1 MNLIRLAEAGD
12 SAGVLRELGA
22 LPQAQRAAQA
32 AELAARAEAMAAAP
46 DQYTDEQRNAQRM
59 AELGCQGSP
68 EAAADWL
75 LRNDPRYPA
84 YRPYPGYDRLA
95 EVVHLYPPGWRAEL
109 VARLALAAPGWW
121 AWFLLAERIIR
132 ETGCPVPTTDTF
144 ISLWLAERRNPTSGE
159 LPAPELGGTM
169 LERLRNDDLTPK
181 LLPLAVTRPGVSLDM
196 SGFHYLREAMG
207 LPRMME
213 ISQAGAF
220 ISLAAEG
227 AIDRH
232 ALIRRVFADLI
243 SAGPRLED
251 AADVLAAL
259 ALTPAEHAG
268 MTDERVQLVERQLK
282 HARSNFMGRET
293 GSSIVML
300 RALAPTAAE
309 NARFTREHLALLEV
323 AWYSA
328 SAAAVIGYA
337 QEALLGADR
346 AGLLD
351 AEAFTE
357 ISDRVRNHAALATT
371 DYRVAGFVSRLSA
384 GKAIDRGALIPRIF
398 ADLITTAPPPED
410 AAHVLVALALTP
422 AEHAGVTDDL
432 LRLVKPQLAV
442 LLQEDGRK
450 AITASLT
457 FLRALAPTPAENA
470 RFTREYVALLDRTS
484 TVAGHAQEVLLGMDE
499 AGLLDAE
506 TFTEMCQRI
515 LLRPEKK
522 LVRAQL
528 AYLDRAARRDP
539 ASAARL
545 AADAATAFQH
555 PDPALQER
563 ALDVIAR
570 HLPPAGDSA
579 LPELRAAA
587 EWLSPAFSARAA
599 ELFGTPQDT
608 AEPFSEVLPAAPGPR
623 PVPGPATT
631 AAEVAQEVAAVVAG
645 DQEVTAFE
653 RALDGLVRHASGDRA
668 GLAKALKPA
677 TRRKPAE
684 DSDCR
689 QADIYDVAM
698 AVRDEEPREIA
709 VHVDPYRS
717 RYFSR
722 AGAMLA
728 ARLSEAIDIIES
740 GAQPFLLAVPTL
752 ATGALDAAVLA
763 ERLSELEELGV
774 EAAPVDLAQA
784 LLRVAPAADARTLD
798 AAGELRSE
806 AGQRLARWLRDGGLP
821 HQDSEPKD
829 WYQAQSPH
837 SFEPARPGTAV
848 DPWFPAV
855 AAALIGPFGREQA
868 LMEPPAPFWVAQ
880 LPHHRDEMVARD
892 YTKQCNSNGRR
903 RTRVLPFVA
912 EADGPAGYAVHI
924 ALARGMA
931 HGPHG
936 DDATVDALLVLA
948 ARGQLDAVLLG
959 RQLETLLRARM
970 IMANRVAASL
980 CAAAETGA
988 YGTVWA
994 VLEAALPGLLRDTP
1008 LREAAVF
1015 LSLAVECVSRCGAKG
1030 EIAEVV
1036 AVAERGGSGQTAK
1049 NARLLRDALRPL
1061 PMVSWSITSSGKA
1074 GPGGPISAMR

>member
-1 MNLIRLAEAGD
+1 
-12 SAGVLRELGA
+12 
-22 LPQAQRAAQA
+22 
-32 AELAARAEAMAAAP
+32 
-46 DQYTDEQRNAQRM
+46 
-59 AELGCQGSP
+59 
-68 EAAADWL
+68 
-75 LRNDPRYPA
+75 
-84 YRPYPGYDRLA
+84 
-95 EVVHLYPPGWRAEL
+95 
-109 VARLALAAPGWW
+109 
-121 AWFLLAERIIR
+121 
-132 ETGCPVPTTDTF
+132 
-144 ISLWLAERRNPTSGE
+144 
-159 LPAPELGGTM
+159 M

-181 LLPLAVTRPGVSLDM
+181 LLPLAVARPGVSLDM

-227 AIDRH
+227 AIDRD
-232 ALIRRVFADLI
+232 ALVRRIFADLI
-243 SAGPRLED
+243 SAGPRLDD
-251 AADVLAAL
+251 AADVLTAL

-268 MTDERVQLVERQLK
+268 MTDDRVQLVERLLK

-309 NARFTREHLALLEV
+309 NARFTSEHLALLEV

-357 ISDRVRNHAALATT
+357 VSDRVRNRPALATT

-398 ADLITTAPPPED
+398 ADLITIAPPPED

-432 LRLVKPQLAV
+432 LRLVKAQLAV
-442 LLQEDGRK
+442 LLQADDRK
-450 AITASLT
+450 AIAASLA
-457 FLRALAPTPAENA
+457 FLSALAPTSAENA
-470 RFTREYVALLDRTS
+470 RFTREYVALLDRPS
-484 TVAGHAQEVLLGMDE
+484 TVAGHAREALIGADG

-506 TFTEMCQRI
+506 TFTETCQRV

-528 AYLDRAARRDP
+528 GDLDRAARRDP
-539 ASAARL
+539 ARAARL
-545 AADAATAFQH
+545 VVDAATAFQH

-570 HLPPAGDSA
+570 HLQAAGDSA

-587 EWLSPAFSARAA
+587 EWLSPAFSARAV
-599 ELFGTPQDT
+599 ELFGAPQDT
-608 AEPFSEVLPAAPGPR
+608 AEPFTEVLPAVPGPK
-623 PVPGPATT
+623 PVPGPAAT
-631 AAEVAQEVAAVVAG
+631 AAEVAQEVAALVAG
-645 DQEVTAFE
+645 DQDVAAFE
-653 RALDGLVRHASGDRA
+653 RALDGLVRHARGDRA
-668 GLAKALKPA
+668 ALAKALKPA

-698 AVRDEEPREIA
+698 AVRDEKPREVA

-740 GAQPFLLAVPTL
+740 GTQPFLLAVPTL
-752 ATGALDAAVLA
+752 ATGALDAAVLV

-774 EAAPVDLAQA
+774 EPAPVDLAQA
-784 LLRVAPAADARTLD
+784 LLRVASAADARTLH

-806 AGQRLARWLRDGGLP
+806 AGQRLARWLHDGGLP

-829 WYQAQSPH
+829 WYQSQSPH
-837 SFEPARPGTAV
+837 SFEPARPGTAL

-855 AAALIGPFGREQA
+855 AAALIGPFGREQV

-892 YTKQCNSNGRR
+892 YTKQCNSNWRR

-924 ALARGMA
+924 ALARGTA

-936 DDATVDALLVLA
+936 DDSTVDALLVLA
-948 ARGQLDAVLLG
+948 ARGQLDAELLG

-970 IMANRVAASL
+970 IVANRVAASL
-980 CAAAETGA
+980 RAAAETGA
-988 YGTVWA
+988 YGTVWT
-994 VLEAALPGLLRDTP
+994 VIEAALPGLLRDTP
-1008 LREAAVF
+1008 LRDAAVF
-1015 LSLAVECVSRCGAKG
+1015 LSLAVECVARCGAKG

-1061 PMVSWSITSSGKA
+1061 PQGDLVHNLFG
-1074 GPGGPISAMR
+1074 

>member
-1 MNLIRLAEAGD
+1 
-12 SAGVLRELGA
+12 
-22 LPQAQRAAQA
+22 
-32 AELAARAEAMAAAP
+32 
-46 DQYTDEQRNAQRM
+46 
-59 AELGCQGSP
+59 
-68 EAAADWL
+68 
-75 LRNDPRYPA
+75 
-84 YRPYPGYDRLA
+84 
-95 EVVHLYPPGWRAEL
+95 
-109 VARLALAAPGWW
+109 
-121 AWFLLAERIIR
+121 
-132 ETGCPVPTTDTF
+132 
-144 ISLWLAERRNPTSGE
+144 
-159 LPAPELGGTM
+159 
-169 LERLRNDDLTPK
+169 
-181 LLPLAVTRPGVSLDM
+181 
-196 SGFHYLREAMG
+196 
-207 LPRMME
+207 MME
-213 ISQAGAF
+213 ISQAGVF

-227 AIDRH
+227 AIDRD
-232 ALIRRVFADLI
+232 ALVRRVFADLI
-243 SAGPRLED
+243 NAGPRLHD

-259 ALTPAEHAG
+259 ALTPAEHAA
-268 MTDERVQLVERQLK
+268 MTDDRVLLVERLLK
-282 HARSNFMGRET
+282 HARTNFMGRET
-293 GSSIVML
+293 GATVALL

-309 NARFTREHLALLEV
+309 NARFTREHLVLLEV
-323 AWYSA
+323 AG
-328 SAAAVIGYA
+328 VIGYA
-337 QEALLGADR
+337 REALLLVDE

-351 AEAFTE
+351 AEPFTE
-357 ISDRVRNHAALATT
+357 VIERTRNQPALSMT

-384 GKAIDRGALIPRIF
+384 GRAIDRGALIRRFFGDLASAAASPEF
-398 ADLITTAPPPED
+398 AAD
-410 AAHVLVALALTP
+410 VLAALALTP
-422 AEHAGVTDDL
+422 AEHAAMTDDRIRVL
-432 LRLVKPQLAV
+432 GPLLAV
-442 LLQEDGRK
+442 LLQADDRK
-450 AITASLT
+450 AIAA
-457 FLRALAPTPAENA
+457 ALAFLSALASTPAENA
-470 RFTREYVALLDRTS
+470 RFTREYVALLDRPS
-484 TVAGHAQEVLLGMDE
+484 TVAGHAREALIGMDG
-499 AGLLDAE
+499 ARLLDAE
-506 TFTEMCQRI
+506 TFTEMCQRV

-528 AYLDRAARRDP
+528 ADLDRAARRDP
-539 ASAARL
+539 ARAARL
-545 AADAATAFQH
+545 VVDAATAFQH
-555 PDPALQER
+555 ADPALQGR

-570 HLPPAGDSA
+570 HLQAAGDSA
-579 LPELRAAA
+579 LRELRAAA
-587 EWLSPAFSARAA
+587 EWLSPAFSARAV
-599 ELFGTPQDT
+599 ELFGAPQAA
-608 AEPFSEVLPAAPGPR
+608 AEPFREVLPAAPGPK

-631 AAEVAQEVAAVVAG
+631 AAEVAQEVAAIVAG
-645 DQEVTAFE
+645 DQDVAAFE
-653 RALDGLVRHASGDRA
+653 RALDGLVRHARGDRA

-698 AVRDEEPREIA
+698 AVRDEKPRERA

-728 ARLSEAIDIIES
+728 ARMSEAIDLIES
-740 GAQPFLLAVPTL
+740 GPQPFLLAVPTL
-752 ATGALDAAVLA
+752 ATGALDAAVLV

-774 EAAPVDLAQA
+774 EAAPVDLAQG
-784 LLRVAPAADARTLD
+784 LLRVAPEADARTLH
-798 AAGELRSE
+798 AAGELRSA
-806 AGQRLARWLRDGGLP
+806 AGQRLATWLRDGGLP

-829 WYQAQSPH
+829 WYRAQSPH

-848 DPWFPAV
+848 GPWFPAV
-855 AAALIGPFGREQA
+855 AAALVGPFGREQA

-892 YTKQCNSNGRR
+892 YTKQCNSSGRW

-980 CAAAETGA
+980 LAAAETGA

-1008 LREAAVF
+1008 LRDAAVF

-1036 AVAERGGSGQTAK
+1036 AAAERGGSGQTAK
-1049 NARLLRDALRPL
+1049 NARLLRDALR
-1061 PMVSWSITSSGKA
+1061 
-1074 GPGGPISAMR
+1074 